1 MQWVHSTNKAPTKY
15 GLGSWR
21 KDTKEK
27 AELAS
32 KHEKWNAG
40 KRRSLKSDFFVHSS
54 KHVYY
59 LINSFTLVLEQ
70 NYSQKLQQVHLS
82 SYCKAEFEKGM
93 SVM

>member
-1 MQWVHSTNKAPTKY
+1 ME
-15 GLGSWR
+15 R
-21 KDTKEK
+21 REEK
-27 AELAS
+27 ITEV
-32 KHEKWNAG
+32 WF
-40 KRRSLKSDFFVHSS
+40 FFVHSS